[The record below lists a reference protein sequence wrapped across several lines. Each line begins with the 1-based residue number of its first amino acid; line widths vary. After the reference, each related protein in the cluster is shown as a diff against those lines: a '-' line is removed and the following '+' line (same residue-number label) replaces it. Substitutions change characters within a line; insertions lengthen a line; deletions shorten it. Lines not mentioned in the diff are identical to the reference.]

1 MRLFKSTDAGRVDKV
16 DVSKNTFGELI
27 DLYKLAAEL
36 FLSCIVE
43 CVMNGADRNWR
54 EALVEA
60 YPDLFHPAPD
70 HRGAA
75 AASPE
80 CGEGWRDLLDRAC
93 VRIRAAV
100 EADGGSFEAQQLKEK
115 YGTLRFY
122 WGGRLSE
129 TAKAQVEEAI
139 DLAEARSACTCEI
152 CGREGRLYD
161 RGGWLATACPEH
173 ARGEPVPVKVGCE
186 TFTWSGAWSTGG
198 VRIVSCRRY
207 DRNAD
212 AFVDV
217 DPHSL
222 GIEE

>member
-1 MRLFKSTDAGRVDKV
+1 M
-16 DVSKNTFGELI
+16 
-27 DLYKLAAEL
+27 
-36 FLSCIVE
+36 
-43 CVMNGADRNWR
+43 
-54 EALVEA
+54 
-60 YPDLFHPAPD
+60 
-70 HRGAA
+70 
-75 AASPE
+75 
-80 CGEGWRDLLDRAC
+80 
-93 VRIRAAV
+93 
-100 EADGGSFEAQQLKEK
+100 
-115 YGTLRFY
+115 
-122 WGGRLSE
+122 SE

-186 TFTWSGAWSTGG
+186 NLHVVRRLVDGG